1 MQQNID
7 TEMQVMYVNRNRV
20 NFRGGKRFAA
30 ALSSQEP
37 LSAGVVTLRTEEVRV
52 SPYTQNVI
60 ITTGINF
67 RIDIAVKHLHFD
79 VRGTARMKSEQNSLS
94 PKDQRPNNSLLCS
107 TVIMTRA

>member
-1 MQQNID
+1 MQQTID

-37 LSAGVVTLRTEEVRV
+37 LSAGVVTLHTEEVRV

-60 ITTGINF
+60 IPTGINF

-79 VRGTARMKSEQNSLS
+79 VRGTANRYN
-94 PKDQRPNNSLLCS
+94 RC
-107 TVIMTRA
+107 